1 MVAGSIGTR
10 HRSPGGATTDRA
22 DLHLLPPPRNAG
34 RAACGSATGHP
45 LVTRHEF
52 EICDRLRSMAVAQLS
67 DGCHGLLQ
75 ERLWDDH
82 K

>member
-1 MVAGSIGTR
+1 MVAGTIGTR
-10 HRSPGGATTDRA
+10 HRSPGGAATDRA
-22 DLHLLPPPRNAG
+22 GLHLLPPPRNAG
-34 RAACGSATGHP
+34 RPAGGAETGHP

-52 EICDRLRSMAVAQLS
+52 KECDRLWSMAVAPLS
-67 DGCHGLLQ
+67 GCRHGPLQ

>member
-1 MVAGSIGTR
+1 MVAGAIGTR
-10 HRSPGGATTDRA
+10 HRSPGGAATDRA
-22 DLHLLPPPRNAG
+22 DPHLLPPPRNTG
-34 RAACGSATGHP
+34 RSTGGSATGHP

-52 EICDRLRSMAVAQLS
+52 EDCDRLRSMAVAQLS
-67 DGCHGLLQ
+67 GCRHGLLQ